1 MMAFIFYSLSF
12 ACQLIKSFMDKPN
25 IRAYIAWIAICIIWG
40 TTYLFIRIGVE
51 TIPPMLFAGFRW
63 IIAGT
68 IFITILR
75 LNGKQ
80 FPQKG
85 DLIHIAIIGIALL
98 GLGNGLVVV
107 GEQWIE
113 SGLAALL
120 IATTPFWMVGIES
133 FLPSGPKLSWM
144 VITGLII
151 GSLGVGLIFGG
162 NLKYIFET
170 KYLIGVLCILGAEIA
185 WSSGSVYS
193 KYKKINVH
201 PLMSASVQ
209 MLIAGTLQV
218 LLGFFLGEFNQL
230 HFTQSG
236 LMSLGYLVIMGS
248 IFGYGS
254 YIYAIEHLPL
264 SLVSTYAYVNPII
277 ALLLGWIFLSELLS
291 IFTLLA
297 AVVIIIG
304 VVLVKIGSNK
314 RTLIKRF

>member
-1 MMAFIFYSLSF
+1 MLTLPGLLFASCGEQRTFLSELELKQSHQ
-12 ACQLIKSFMDKPN
+12 C
-25 IRAYIAWIAICIIWG
+25 
-40 TTYLFIRIGVE
+40 
-51 TIPPMLFAGFRW
+51 LFAGFRW
-63 IIAGT
+63 IIAGS
-68 IFITILR
+68 ILITILKIS
-75 LNGKQ
+75 GKQ
-80 FPQKG
+80 FPKKS

-98 GLGNGLVVV
+98 GFGNGLVVV

-120 IATTPFWMVGIES
+120 ITTVPFWMVGVES
-133 FLPSGPKLSWM
+133 FLPKGPKLNWM

-162 NLKYIFET
+162 DLKYIFET
-170 KYLIGVLCILGAEIA
+170 KYLIGVLSILGAVVA
-185 WSSGSVYS
+185 WSLGSVYS
-193 KYKKINVH
+193 KYKKVSVH

-218 LLGFFLGEFNQL
+218 LLGSVMGEFSVL

-236 LMSLGYLVIMGS
+236 LMSLAYLVVFGS
-248 IFGYGS
+248 IFGFGS

-277 ALLLGWIFLSELLS
+277 ALLLGWIFLNEQLTV
-291 IFTLLA
+291 FTLIA
-297 AVVIIIG
+297 AIVIIIG

>member
-1 MMAFIFYSLSF
+1 
-12 ACQLIKSFMDKPN
+12 MDKPN
-25 IRAYIAWIAICIIWG
+25 IRAYLAWIAICIIWG

-51 TIPPMLFAGFRW
+51 TVPPMLFAGFRW

-80 FPQKG
+80 FPKKE
-85 DLIHIAIIGIALL
+85 DLFHIAIIGIALL

-120 IATTPFWMVGIES
+120 IATTPFWMVGTES
-133 FLPSGPKLSWM
+133 FLPAGPKLNWM
-144 VITGLII
+144 VVTGLIV

-185 WSSGSVYS
+185 WSTGSVYS

-218 LLGFFLGEFNQL
+218 ILGVVLGEFTGL

-236 LMSLGYLVIMGS
+236 LISLAYLVVIGS

-277 ALLLGWIFLSELLS
+277 ALFLGWIFLDEQLN
-291 IFTLLA
+291 IFIIVA
-297 AVVIIIG
+297 SVVIISG
-304 VVLVKIGSNK
+304 VVLVKMGSSRK
-314 RTLIKRF
+314 I

>member
-1 MMAFIFYSLSF
+1 
-12 ACQLIKSFMDKPN
+12 MDKPN
-25 IRAYIAWIAICIIWG
+25 IRAYIAWIAICILWG
-40 TTYLFIRIGVE
+40 TTYLFIKIGVE

-63 IIAGT
+63 IIAGS
-68 IFITILR
+68 ILITILKVS
-75 LNGKQ
+75 GKQ
-80 FPQKG
+80 LPKKS

-98 GLGNGLVVV
+98 GFGNGLVVV
-107 GEQWIE
+107 GEQYIE

-120 IATTPFWMVGIES
+120 ITTVPFWMVGVES
-133 FLPSGPKLSWM
+133 FLPEGPKLNWKI
-144 VITGLII
+144 ITGLIV

-162 NLKYIFET
+162 DLKYIFET
-170 KYLIGVLCILGAEIA
+170 KYLIGVLSILGAVVS
-185 WSSGSVYS
+185 WSLGSVYS
-193 KYKKINVH
+193 KYKKVSVH

-209 MLIAGTLQV
+209 MLMAGTIQILI
-218 LLGFFLGEFNQL
+218 GASLGEFVGL
-230 HFTQSG
+230 HFTQTG
-236 LMSLGYLVIMGS
+236 LLSLAYLIVFGS

-277 ALLLGWIFLSELLS
+277 ALLLGWIFLDEKLS
-291 IFTLLA
+291 VFTLLA

>member
-1 MMAFIFYSLSF
+1 
-12 ACQLIKSFMDKPN
+12 MDKPN
-25 IRAYIAWIAICIIWG
+25 IRAYIAWIAICVLWG

-51 TIPPMLFAGFRW
+51 SIPPMLFAGFRW
-63 IIAGT
+63 IVAGS
-68 IFITILR
+68 ILITILKIS
-75 LNGKQ
+75 GKQ
-80 FPQKG
+80 LPKKS

-98 GLGNGLVVV
+98 GFGNGLVVV
-107 GEQWIE
+107 GEQYVE

-120 IATTPFWMVGIES
+120 ITTVPFWMVGVES
-133 FLPSGPKLSWM
+133 FLPKGPKLNWM
-144 VITGLII
+144 TISGLVV

-162 NLKYIFET
+162 DLKYIFET
-170 KYLIGVLCILGAEIA
+170 KYLIGVLSILGAVVS
-185 WSSGSVYS
+185 WSLGSVYS
-193 KYKKINVH
+193 KYKKVSVH

-209 MLIAGTLQV
+209 MLMAGSLQII
-218 LLGFFLGEFNQL
+218 LGSVMGEFSVL

-236 LMSLGYLVIMGS
+236 IMSLAYLVVFGS

-277 ALLLGWIFLSELLS
+277 ALVLGWIFLNEQLT
-291 IFTLLA
+291 IFTLIA

>member
-1 MMAFIFYSLSF
+1 
-12 ACQLIKSFMDKPN
+12 MDRPN
-25 IRAYIAWIAICIIWG
+25 IRAYLAWIAICIIWG
-40 TTYLFIRIGVE
+40 TTYLFIRVGVE

-68 IFITILR
+68 ILITILR
-75 LNGKQ
+75 LTGKQ
-80 FPQKG
+80 FPKKG

-98 GLGNGLVVV
+98 GFGNGLVVV

-120 IATTPFWMVGIES
+120 IATTPFWMVGTES
-133 FLPSGPKLSWM
+133 FLPAGPKLNWM
-144 VITGLII
+144 VITGLIV

-170 KYLIGVLCILGAEIA
+170 KYLVGVLCILGAEIA

-218 LLGFFLGEFNQL
+218 ILGAVLGEFTGL
-230 HFTQSG
+230 HFAQSG
-236 LMSLGYLVIMGS
+236 LISLAYLVVIGS

-254 YIYAIEHLPL
+254 YIYAIDHLPL

-277 ALLLGWIFLSELLS
+277 ALFLGWIFLDEQIN
-291 IFTLLA
+291 IFIIA
-297 AVVIIIG
+297 ASVVIIAG
-304 VVLVKIGSNK
+304 VILVKIGSNK
-314 RTLIKRF
+314 

>member
-1 MMAFIFYSLSF
+1 
-12 ACQLIKSFMDKPN
+12 MDKPN
-25 IRAYIAWIAICIIWG
+25 IRAYIAWIAICVLWG

-51 TIPPMLFAGFRW
+51 SIPPMLFAGFRW
-63 IIAGT
+63 VVAGS
-68 IFITILR
+68 ILITILKIS
-75 LNGKQ
+75 GKQ
-80 FPQKG
+80 LPKKS

-98 GLGNGLVVV
+98 GFGNGLVVV
-107 GEQWIE
+107 GEQYVE

-120 IATTPFWMVGIES
+120 ITTVPFWMVGVES
-133 FLPSGPKLSWM
+133 FLPKGPKLNWM
-144 VITGLII
+144 TISGLVV

-162 NLKYIFET
+162 DLKYIFET
-170 KYLIGVLCILGAEIA
+170 KYLIGVLSILGAVVS
-185 WSSGSVYS
+185 WSLGSVYS
-193 KYKKINVH
+193 KYKKVSVH

-209 MLIAGTLQV
+209 MLIAGSLQII
-218 LLGFFLGEFNQL
+218 LGSVMGEFSVL

-236 LMSLGYLVIMGS
+236 IMSLAYLVVFGS

-277 ALLLGWIFLSELLS
+277 ALVLGWIFLNEQLTV
-291 IFTLLA
+291 FTIIA

>member
-1 MMAFIFYSLSF
+1 
-12 ACQLIKSFMDKPN
+12 MDKPN
-25 IRAYIAWIAICIIWG
+25 IRAYLAWIAICIIWG
-40 TTYLFIRIGVE
+40 TTYLFIRIRVE

-63 IIAGT
+63 LIAG
-68 IFITILR
+68 IILITILR
-75 LNGKQ
+75 LSGKQ
-80 FPQKG
+80 FPKKEN
-85 DLIHIAIIGIALL
+85 LIHIAVIGIALL

-120 IATTPFWMVGIES
+120 ITTVPFWMVGVES
-133 FLPSGPKLSWM
+133 FLPKGPKLNWM

-162 NLKYIFET
+162 DLKYIFET
-170 KYLIGVLCILGAEIA
+170 KYLVGVLSILGAVVA
-185 WSSGSVYS
+185 WSLGSVYS
-193 KYKKINVH
+193 KYKKVSVH
-201 PLMSASVQ
+201 PLMSASIQ
-209 MLIAGTLQV
+209 MLLVGTLQI
-218 LLGFFLGEFNQL
+218 LLGTVIGEFNGL

-236 LMSLGYLVIMGS
+236 LISIAYLVVMGS

-277 ALLLGWIFLSELLS
+277 ALVLGWIFLNEQLNVFTVIAS
-291 IFTLLA
+291 I
-297 AVVIIIG
+297 VIIAG

-314 RTLIKRF
+314 RTLLKRF

>member
-1 MMAFIFYSLSF
+1 
-12 ACQLIKSFMDKPN
+12 MDKPN
-25 IRAYIAWIAICIIWG
+25 IRAYIAWIAICVLWG

-51 TIPPMLFAGFRW
+51 SVPPMLFAGFRW
-63 IIAGT
+63 IVAGS
-68 IFITILR
+68 ILITILKIS
-75 LNGKQ
+75 GKQ
-80 FPQKG
+80 LPKKT

-98 GLGNGLVVV
+98 GFGNGLVVV
-107 GEQWIE
+107 GEQYVE

-120 IATTPFWMVGIES
+120 ITTVPFWMVGVES
-133 FLPSGPKLSWM
+133 FLPKGPKLNWM
-144 VITGLII
+144 TISGLVV

-162 NLKYIFET
+162 DLKYIFET
-170 KYLIGVLCILGAEIA
+170 KYLVGVISILGAVVS
-185 WSSGSVYS
+185 WSLGSVYS
-193 KYKKINVH
+193 KYKKVSVH

-209 MLIAGTLQV
+209 MLMAGSLQIM
-218 LLGFFLGEFNQL
+218 LGSVMGEFSVL

-236 LMSLGYLVIMGS
+236 IMSLAYLVIFGS

-277 ALLLGWIFLSELLS
+277 ALILGWIFLNEQLS
-291 IFTLLA
+291 VFTLIA

-304 VVLVKIGSNK
+304 VVLVKVGSNK

>member
-1 MMAFIFYSLSF
+1 
-12 ACQLIKSFMDKPN
+12 MDQPN
-25 IRAYIAWIAICIIWG
+25 IRAYLAWIAICIIWG
-40 TTYLFIRIGVE
+40 TTYLFIRIGVGS
-51 TIPPMLFAGFRW
+51 IPPMLFAGFRW

-80 FPQKG
+80 FPKKG

-120 IATTPFWMVGIES
+120 IATTPFWMVGTES
-133 FLPSGPKLSWM
+133 FLPAGPKLNWM
-144 VITGLII
+144 VVTGLIV

-185 WSSGSVYS
+185 WSTGSVYS

-218 LLGFFLGEFNQL
+218 MLGAVLGEFTGL

-236 LMSLGYLVIMGS
+236 LISLTYLVVIGS

-254 YIYAIEHLPL
+254 YIYAIDHLPL

-277 ALLLGWIFLSELLS
+277 ALFLGWIFLNEQLN
-291 IFTLLA
+291 IFIIVA
-297 AVVIIIG
+297 SVVIISG

-314 RTLIKRF
+314 KTKFNKLDRDPESSSG

>member
-1 MMAFIFYSLSF
+1 
-12 ACQLIKSFMDKPN
+12 MDRPN

-63 IIAGT
+63 IIAGV
-68 IFITILR
+68 ILITILR
-75 LNGKQ
+75 LSGKQ
-80 FPQKG
+80 FPKKE
-85 DLIHIAIIGIALL
+85 DLIHIAIIGIALI

-107 GEQWIE
+107 GEQYIE

-120 IATTPFWMVGIES
+120 ITTVPFWMVGVES
-133 FLPSGPKLSWM
+133 FLPKGPKLNWM
-144 VITGLII
+144 VITGLIV

-162 NLKYIFET
+162 DLKYIFET
-170 KYLIGVLCILGAEIA
+170 KYLLGVLSILGAVVA
-185 WSSGSVYS
+185 WSLGSVYS
-193 KYKKINVH
+193 KYKKVSVH

-209 MLIAGTLQV
+209 MLIAGSLQV
-218 LLGFFLGEFNQL
+218 LLGAVMGNFSEL

-236 LMSLGYLVIMGS
+236 LISLSYLIVMGS

-277 ALLLGWIFLSELLS
+277 ALFLGWIFLNEQLS
-291 IFTLLA
+291 VFTVLA
-297 AVVIIIG
+297 AVVIILG
-304 VVLVKIGSNK
+304 VFLVKIGSNK

>member
-1 MMAFIFYSLSF
+1 
-12 ACQLIKSFMDKPN
+12 MDRPN
-25 IRAYIAWIAICIIWG
+25 LKAYLAWIAICIIWG

-51 TIPPMLFAGFRW
+51 TIPPMLYAGFRW
-63 IIAGT
+63 LIAGI

-75 LNGKQ
+75 VSGKQ
-80 FPQKG
+80 FPKKE

-98 GLGNGLVVV
+98 GFGNGLVVV

-120 IATTPFWMVGIES
+120 ITTVPFWMVGVES
-133 FLPSGPKLSWM
+133 FLPKGPKLNWM
-144 VITGLII
+144 VISGLII

-162 NLKYIFET
+162 DLKYIFET
-170 KYLIGVLCILGAEIA
+170 KYLIGVLSILGAVVS
-185 WSSGSVYS
+185 WSLGSVYS
-193 KYKKINVH
+193 KYKKVSVH

-209 MLIAGTLQV
+209 MLIVGSLQII
-218 LLGFFLGEFNQL
+218 LGAALGEFTGL
-230 HFTQSG
+230 HFTESG
-236 LMSLGYLVIMGS
+236 LLSLAYLIVIGS

-277 ALLLGWIFLSELLS
+277 ALVLGWIFLDEQLS
-291 IFTLLA
+291 VFTLLA
-297 AVVIIIG
+297 AVVIIVG

-314 RTLIKRF
+314 RTLLKRF